1 MKNWL
6 IRHVKEFR
14 KLASRLEKNLAE
26 DPAFKW
32 YGMADDFLSRFF
44 LESCQRVTQQL
55 NALKETGNYPPPFNA
70 PMCTTLS
77 AGVVVHDQAA
87 VRYAG
92 DSPVLLYSPKRDI
105 FRKLTIDHHHGLEEN
120 FTMSSSPDS
129 ESLTRVI
136 GAKGFSKDKNL
147 FIPAC
152 EKGDPL
158 RIQLEKDDLLLLAS
172 DGLID
177 CIDALTPELKA
188 DAAEK
193 YNRTLAGQGV
203 TVDCLGVGGDFN
215 FKQMQQFS
223 GVSSGRTELL
233 DIPEAAGTIF
243 LELLEGAQTSLIN
256 NAVLRFDIPAGTRDI
271 ELYQL
276 TPEIRYF
283 DTLSSS
289 PDGSVNHKINLQNIT
304 QTNEYYFLIQTA
316 CDIPKDS
323 AIPNLE
329 LFTARLDF
337 DIPILGKKGLHAE
350 QTITLNLTD
359 KGGIEL
365 RDTGVDSDFME
376 ASIEKLDQET
386 SLYAAKNDWKKV
398 AQLLNEMYRISDKLG
413 YSDKA
418 EEFQRRL
425 DSLKKSLRGFGCN
438 RVKKSR
444 KPGEIL
450 MDSED
455 FYRDE
460 CLRVYKERNYPEAR
474 KLLIRFFEAY
484 KPNTMQRIYARLA
497 MATSLIECMQD
508 CDSPETY
515 ATEFKNNLEKY
526 LSELKEVDITDLAPN
541 PFLDY
546 FALTIKTTG
555 RSSILPKC

>member
-1 MKNWL
+1 MSEEIVLSYELNRDMLQRGLKNQKIITRFCFYTHENFVKKYPVTACDIIFVVDTSGSMDEKFTAGSTMSKRDGVVSAIESIL
-6 IRHVKEFR
+6 PHLSEQDSVSLVCYDSNAYLELDHARGNDIGKIRKAMDAIFKRSGATNFE
-14 KLASRLEKNLAE
+14 E
-26 DPAFKW
+26 AFKISSAVCAA
-32 YGMADDFLSRFF
+32 GKNASKKMIFL
-44 LESCQRVTQQL
+44 TDG
-55 NALKETGNYPPPFNA
+55 NANVGKIKT
-70 PMCTTLS
+70 
-77 AGVVVHDQAA
+77 
-87 VRYAG
+87 
-92 DSPVLLYSPKRDI
+92 
-105 FRKLTIDHHHGLEEN
+105 
-120 FTMSSSPDS
+120 
-129 ESLTRVI
+129 
-136 GAKGFSKDKNL
+136 
-147 FIPAC
+147 
-152 EKGDPL
+152 
-158 RIQLEKDDLLLLAS
+158 
-172 DGLID
+172 
-177 CIDALTPELKA
+177 
-188 DAAEK
+188 AEK

-289 PDGSVNHKINLQNIT
+289 PDGSVNHRINLQNIT

-329 LFTARLDF
+329 LLTARLDF
-337 DIPILGKKGLHAE
+337 DIPIMGEKGLHAE

-359 KGGIEL
+359 NKDIEL

-386 SLYAAKNDWKKV
+386 SLSAAKNDWKKV

-425 DSLKKSLRGFGCN
+425 DSLKKSGTLKPEDLNIIGKMSSSSSRYNRG
-438 RVKKSR
+438 
-444 KPGEIL
+444 
-450 MDSED
+450 
-455 FYRDE
+455 
-460 CLRVYKERNYPEAR
+460 EREAD
-474 KLLIRFFEAY
+474 
-484 KPNTMQRIYARLA
+484 N
-497 MATSLIECMQD
+497 D
-508 CDSPETY
+508 
-515 ATEFKNNLEKY
+515 
-526 LSELKEVDITDLAPN
+526 DL
-541 PFLDY
+541 F
-546 FALTIKTTG
+546 
-555 RSSILPKC
+555 